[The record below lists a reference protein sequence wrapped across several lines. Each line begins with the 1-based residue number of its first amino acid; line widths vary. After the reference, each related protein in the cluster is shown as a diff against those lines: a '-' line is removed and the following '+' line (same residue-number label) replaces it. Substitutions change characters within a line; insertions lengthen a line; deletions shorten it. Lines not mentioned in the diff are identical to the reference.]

1 MNETR
6 SPNMKISVQPLLD
19 SLRTTKFWK
28 EFLLITIGMLL
39 SAMAVY
45 YFLLPANLIIGTVSG
60 LAIVLSGVLAA
71 FGITVKVSLMVTILN
86 VILIV
91 LALLLLGRD
100 FGVKTIYASL
110 ILGPMMDL
118 CEAVMPY
125 EKLIAPGTVSVMGD
139 LWFDL
144 MCFVILLSISQA
156 LLFNI
161 NASTGGLDIVAKII
175 NKYFHMDI
183 GASVTLAGFVTC
195 LTAFAINPFRLV
207 IIGLLGT
214 WLNGIVVNFFTATL
228 NRRKRV
234 CIVSKDH
241 EKARKFIVE
250 SLGRGCSL
258 YPLIGGYTG
267 EQGMEVQALLTQDEF
282 ANLMEFIRREN
293 IRAFVTASNV
303 SEVYGLWLKPK
314 KFHF

>member
-1 MNETR
+1 MNDPVRAALAALKT
-6 SPNMKISVQPLLD
+6 P
-19 SLRTTKFWK
+19 KFWK
-28 EFLLITIGMLL
+28 EFLLITLGMLL

-45 YFLLPANLIIGTVSG
+45 YFLLPGNLIIGTVSG
-60 LAIVLSGVLAA
+60 LAIVLSGVFAA
-71 FGITVKVSLMVTILN
+71 LGIQIKVSLMVTILN

-91 LALLLLGRD
+91 LALLLLGRE
-100 FGVKTIYASL
+100 FGIKTIYASL

-118 CEAVMPY
+118 CELVMPY
-125 EKLIAPGTVSVMGD
+125 ESLIAPGTNSVMGD
-139 LWFDL
+139 IWFDL

-161 NASTGGLDIVAKII
+161 NASTGGLDIAAKII

-183 GASVTLAGFVTC
+183 GASVTVAGFATC
-195 LTAFAINPFRLV
+195 ITAFAVNPFRLV
-207 IIGLLGT
+207 IIGILGT
-214 WLNGIVVNFFTATL
+214 WLNGIVVDFFTATL

-234 CIVSKDH
+234 CIVSKDY
-241 EKARKFIVE
+241 EKTRKFIVE

-267 EQGMEVQALLTQDEF
+267 EQGIEVQALLTQDEF

-293 IRAFVTASNV
+293 ISAFVTASNV
-303 SEVYGLWLKPK
+303 SEIYGLWLKPK

>member
-1 MNETR
+1 
-6 SPNMKISVQPLLD
+6 MKISVQPLLD

-175 NKYFHMDI
+175 NKYFRMDI

-195 LTAFAINPFRLV
+195 LTALPINPFRLV

>member
-1 MNETR
+1 
-6 SPNMKISVQPLLD
+6 MKISVQPLLD

-125 EKLIAPGTVSVMGD
+125 EKLIAPGTVSVMG
-139 LWFDL
+139 
-144 MCFVILLSISQA
+144 
-156 LLFNI
+156 
-161 NASTGGLDIVAKII
+161 
-175 NKYFHMDI
+175 
-183 GASVTLAGFVTC
+183 
-195 LTAFAINPFRLV
+195 
-207 IIGLLGT
+207 GLLVRPDVFRDSPEHFPGPSVQHQR
-214 WLNGIVVNFFTATL
+214 LHRRAGHRGQDHKQVLPHGHRSFGNPGGIRHL
-228 NRRKRV
+228 PHGV
-234 CIVSKDH
+234 CNQSFPACHHRTPGYLAERDSREFLH
-241 EKARKFIVE
+241 GHAEPSQE
-250 SLGRGCSL
+250 SLHCLEGS
-258 YPLIGGYTG
+258 
-267 EQGMEVQALLTQDEF
+267 
-282 ANLMEFIRREN
+282 
-293 IRAFVTASNV
+293 
-303 SEVYGLWLKPK
+303 
-314 KFHF
+314 

>member
-1 MNETR
+1 MNINE
-6 SPNMKISVQPLLD
+6 PLRAALAA
-19 SLRTTKFWK
+19 LRTSRFWK
-28 EFLLITIGMLL
+28 EFLLITLGMLL

-45 YFLLPANLIIGTVSG
+45 YFLMPANLIIGTVSG

-71 FGITVKVSLMVTILN
+71 FGIQIKVSLMVTIIN

-91 LALLLLGRD
+91 LALLLLGKD
-100 FGVKTIYASL
+100 FGIKTIYASL

-118 CEAVMPY
+118 CELVMPY

-161 NASTGGLDIVAKII
+161 NASTGGLDIIAKII
-175 NKYFHMDI
+175 NKYLHMDI
-183 GASVTLAGFVTC
+183 GASVTLAGFATC
-195 LTAFAINPFRLV
+195 ITAFAINPFRLV

-234 CIVSKDH
+234 CVVSKEH
-241 EKARKFIVE
+241 ERIRKFIVE

-258 YPLIGGYTG
+258 YPLVGGYTG

-282 ANLMEFIRREN
+282 ANLMELIRREN
-293 IRAFVTASNV
+293 ISAFVTASNI

>member
-1 MNETR
+1 MNINE
-6 SPNMKISVQPLLD
+6 PLHAALAA
-19 SLRTTKFWK
+19 LRTSRFWK
-28 EFLLITIGMLL
+28 EFLLITLGMLL

-45 YFLLPANLIIGTVSG
+45 YFLMPANLIIGTVSG

-71 FGITVKVSLMVTILN
+71 FGIQIKVSLMVTILN

-100 FGVKTIYASL
+100 FGIKTIYASL

-118 CEAVMPY
+118 CEMVMPY

-161 NASTGGLDIVAKII
+161 NASTGGLDIIAKII
-175 NKYFHMDI
+175 NKYLHMDI
-183 GASVTLAGFVTC
+183 GASVTLAGFATC
-195 LTAFAINPFRLV
+195 VTAFAINPFRLV

-214 WLNGIVVNFFTATL
+214 WLNGIVVNFFTASL

-234 CIVSKDH
+234 CVVSKEH
-241 EKARKFIVE
+241 ERIRKFIVE

-258 YPLIGGYTG
+258 YPLVGGYTG
-267 EQGMEVQALLTQDEF
+267 EQGMEIQALLTQDEF
-282 ANLMEFIRREN
+282 ANLMELIRREN
-293 IRAFVTASNV
+293 ISAFVTASNI

>member
-1 MNETR
+1 
-6 SPNMKISVQPLLD
+6 MKISVQPLLD

-195 LTAFAINPFRLV
+195 LTAFAFNPFRLV

>member
-1 MNETR
+1 MDETR

-19 SLRTTKFWK
+19 SLRTAKFWK

-45 YFLLPANLIIGTVSG
+45 YFLLPANMIIGTVSG

-183 GASVTLAGFVTC
+183 GA
-195 LTAFAINPFRLV
+195 
-207 IIGLLGT
+207 
-214 WLNGIVVNFFTATL
+214 
-228 NRRKRV
+228 
-234 CIVSKDH
+234 
-241 EKARKFIVE
+241 
-250 SLGRGCSL
+250 
-258 YPLIGGYTG
+258 
-267 EQGMEVQALLTQDEF
+267 
-282 ANLMEFIRREN
+282 
-293 IRAFVTASNV
+293 
-303 SEVYGLWLKPK
+303 
-314 KFHF
+314 

>member
-1 MNETR
+1 
-6 SPNMKISVQPLLD
+6 MKISVQPLLD

-175 NKYFHMDI
+175 NK
-183 GASVTLAGFVTC
+183 
-195 LTAFAINPFRLV
+195 
-207 IIGLLGT
+207 
-214 WLNGIVVNFFTATL
+214 
-228 NRRKRV
+228 
-234 CIVSKDH
+234 
-241 EKARKFIVE
+241 
-250 SLGRGCSL
+250 
-258 YPLIGGYTG
+258 
-267 EQGMEVQALLTQDEF
+267 
-282 ANLMEFIRREN
+282 
-293 IRAFVTASNV
+293 
-303 SEVYGLWLKPK
+303 
-314 KFHF
+314 